1 VFAIPMTWFDGEL
14 VICFVYLYL
23 FDFLLHSLHTHLSH
37 LASPVILACIC
48 SIMLITVLG

>member
-1 VFAIPMTWFDGEL
+1 VFAIPMVWFAGEL

-23 FDFLLHSLHTHLSH
+23 FTFLLHFFYIHLSH
-37 LASPVILACIC
+37 LASPVILVCIC